1 MQAVQIRDS
10 AIWLSLSEITAQ
22 LNITPRTLDWLIER
36 GRVQGRLES
45 GQRRFR
51 LMVAEPFEE
60 GDLSPPPPTPNG
72 GSFAVAPGIR
82 WRPMRMA
89 FNGVEEDGVE
99 AIRARIQAA
108 KKEFEELYDKS
119 EIPTLKI

>member
-1 MQAVQIRDS
+1 MQAVQTQDP
-10 AIWLSLSEITAQ
+10 AIWLSLPEITSQ

-36 GRVQGRLES
+36 GRVQCRLES

-51 LMVAEPFEE
+51 LLVSQPFQE
-60 GDLSPPPPTPNG
+60 GDLSPPPPAANG
-72 GSFAVAPGIR
+72 GDFTVAPGIR

-89 FNGVEEDGVE
+89 FEEAEEDRVE

-108 KKEFEELYDKS
+108 KKEFEELYEKS